1 MRDATKTFSQYT
13 ANLAKIYGLNPLS
26 PIDQKLGTKYIALKT
41 PNGVSSPF
49 LQNDPTRG
57 RNCFVMSQSPKRA
70 TLKSY
75 QRVVKPVKPKEKDK
89 NSTFSTV
96 EKDDEDEQYN
106 VPAPKYRFGKM
117 GTNPLRNDIARD
129 ILHAKEKE
137 EMYKDYLNQLKE
149 TEAKRRSIDFQSNYL
164 APGGL
169 TDKVLASE
177 NSVTVSDDGLQV
189 KGERL

>member
-1 MRDATKTFSQYT
+1 MKDATKTFSLYT
-13 ANLAKIYGLNPLS
+13 ANLTKIYGLNPLS
-26 PIDQKLGTKYIALKT
+26 PVNQKDDTKYIALKT

-49 LQNDPTRG
+49 LLTDPTKG

-75 QRVVKPVKPKEKDK
+75 QRVIKPTQLKEKDK
-89 NSTFSTV
+89 TSTFSTV
-96 EKDDEDEQYN
+96 EKDEEEQYT
-106 VPAPKYRFGKM
+106 APTRKLKFGKM
-117 GTNPLRNDIARD
+117 GYNPLRNDIARD
-129 ILHAKEKE
+129 ILYAKEKE
-137 EMYKDYLNQLKE
+137 EMYRDYLNQLKE
-149 TEAKRRSIDFQSNYL
+149 IEAKRKSIDFETNYL

-177 NSVTVSDDGLQV
+177 NSVMISDDDLQI